1 MKSKRLILF
10 EAAQQDLDL
19 DQTNAR
25 LNQSGVS
32 EVTQYE
38 YCMWQQSIV
47 PLLQSNMFYYDQFI
61 VTGELSVAGL
71 VQSINQ
77 RRQSQVIS

>member
-10 EAAQQDLDL
+10 EAAKQDLGL

-25 LNQSGVS
+25 LNQSGVP

-77 RRQSQVIS
+77 RRQNQVIS

>member
-10 EAAQQDLDL
+10 EAAQQDLGL

-25 LNQSGVS
+25 LNQSGAP

-77 RRQSQVIS
+77 RRQNQVIS